1 MADFTVEV
9 REMAPQFF
17 AALEDYPIYDEAHRE
32 ELNSKLY
39 RHYKYREIGF
49 ETIDLFVDRLR
60 TRMHEIMPPINDLYR
75 SAAINYDPLEDVNV
89 RTESVSHSESV
100 GTGSA
105 NSSTSETSNG
115 SSTTQSD
122 GRTQSYEMPQT
133 ANFEG
138 QEYATS
144 AGDSVSQGSGTTSSS
159 GSSSADNSSHST
171 STGDGTTDSWQHGR
185 TRSAQSLVQEYRD
198 TIINIDMMVVD
209 GVSDLFMTLWSANTP
224 YTQEGYYNGW
234 LPW

>member
-1 MADFTVEV
+1 MADFTVEL
-9 REMAPQFF
+9 REMEPQFF
-17 AALEDYPIYDEAHRE
+17 DALQDYPIYDEEHRE
-32 ELNSKLY
+32 ELNLKLY

-75 SAAINYDPLEDVNV
+75 SAAIDYDPLEDVNV
-89 RTESVSHSESV
+89 RNETVSHSESA

-105 NSSTSETSNG
+105 STSVNETSNG
-115 SSTTQSD
+115 TSTTQSD

-138 QEYATS
+138 HEYATS
-144 AGDSVSQGSGTTSSS
+144 AGDSVSQGSGTTSSDGTS
-159 GSSSADNSSHST
+159 NTDSSSTSA

-185 TRSAQSLVQEYRD
+185 TRSGQSLIQEYRD

-209 GVSDLFMTLWSANTP
+209 GISDLFMSLWSANTP
-224 YTQEGYYNGW
+224 YTRGGYYNGW